1 MFPTDIGV
9 VVNEFLV
16 GHFNNILDYG
26 FYCVLK
32 RSLMK
37 WRKVKRNGMK

>member
-16 GHFNNILDYG
+16 GTFDNILDYG
-26 FYCVLK
+26 LLLVEK
-32 RSLMK
+32 DLMK
-37 WRKVKRNGMK
+37 WRR

>member
-16 GHFNNILDYG
+16 GHFDNILDYG
-26 FYCVLK
+26 FMFWC
-32 RSLMK
+32 
-37 WRKVKRNGMK
+37 RKGV